1 LNIENYHSENVN
13 FAKVKIQDKRFKKQV
28 EMINHVVLF
37 KLKDYPEAE
46 RPMIIAEM
54 KSLLEGLKGKID
66 ELKYI
71 EVGVNYELN
80 SKSYDMVLI
89 SHFNSVEEL
98 DKYRVHPEHKK
109 VLDRFSEFRL
119 ERAAVDFEF

>member
-1 LNIENYHSENVN
+1 
-13 FAKVKIQDKRFKKQV
+13 
-28 EMINHVVLF
+28 MINHVVLF
-37 KLKDYPEAE
+37 KLKDYPETE

-98 DKYRVHPEHKK
+98 DKYRIHPEHKK
-109 VLDRFSEFRL
+109 VLARFSELRL

>member
-1 LNIENYHSENVN
+1 
-13 FAKVKIQDKRFKKQV
+13 
-28 EMINHVVLF
+28 MINHVVLF

-54 KSLLEGLKGKID
+54 KVLLEGLKGKID

-80 SKSYDMVLI
+80 LKSYDMVLI

-109 VLDRFSEFRL
+109 VLARFSELRL

>member
-1 LNIENYHSENVN
+1 
-13 FAKVKIQDKRFKKQV
+13 
-28 EMINHVVLF
+28 MINHVVLF
-37 KLKDYPEAE
+37 KLKNYSVEDKP
-46 RPMIIAEM
+46 RIIAEM
-54 KSLLEGLKGKID
+54 KSLLEGLKGKIN

-80 SKSYDMVLI
+80 AKSYDLVLI
-89 SHFNSVEEL
+89 SHFNSIEDL

-109 VLDRFSEFRL
+109 VLARFAELRL

>member
-1 LNIENYHSENVN
+1 
-13 FAKVKIQDKRFKKQV
+13 
-28 EMINHVVLF
+28 MINHVVLF
-37 KLKDYPEAE
+37 KLKDYSETE
-46 RPMIIAEM
+46 KQVLIAEM
-54 KSLLEGLKGKID
+54 KSLLEGLRGKID

-80 SKSYDMVLI
+80 TKSYDVALL
-89 SHFNSVEEL
+89 SHFNSIEDL

-109 VLDRFSEFRL
+109 VLACFSELRL

>member
-1 LNIENYHSENVN
+1 
-13 FAKVKIQDKRFKKQV
+13 
-28 EMINHVVLF
+28 MINHVVLF
-37 KLKDYPEAE
+37 KLKDYSETEKPVL
-46 RPMIIAEM
+46 ITEM

-80 SKSYDMVLI
+80 SKSYDLALLT
-89 SHFNSVEEL
+89 HFNSVEDL

-109 VLDRFSEFRL
+109 VLTRFAELRL

>member
-1 LNIENYHSENVN
+1 
-13 FAKVKIQDKRFKKQV
+13 
-28 EMINHVVLF
+28 MINHIVLF

-46 RPMIIAEM
+46 KPLLITEM

-66 ELKYI
+66 ELEYI

-80 SKSYDMVLI
+80 SKSYDVALI
-89 SHFNSVEEL
+89 SHFKSVEDL
-98 DKYRVHPEHKK
+98 DKYRIHPEHKK
-109 VLDRFSEFRL
+109 VLSRFSELRL

>member
-1 LNIENYHSENVN
+1 
-13 FAKVKIQDKRFKKQV
+13 
-28 EMINHVVLF
+28 MINHVVLF

-109 VLDRFSEFRL
+109 VLARFSELRL
-119 ERAAVDFEF
+119 DRAAVDFEF

>member
-1 LNIENYHSENVN
+1 
-13 FAKVKIQDKRFKKQV
+13 
-28 EMINHVVLF
+28 MINHVVLF
-37 KLKDYPEAE
+37 KLKDYSETE
-46 RPMIIAEM
+46 RPVLITEM

-80 SKSYDMVLI
+80 SKSYDLALLT
-89 SHFNSVEEL
+89 HFNSVEDL

-109 VLDRFSEFRL
+109 VLTRFAELRL
-119 ERAAVDFEF
+119 ERAAVNFEF